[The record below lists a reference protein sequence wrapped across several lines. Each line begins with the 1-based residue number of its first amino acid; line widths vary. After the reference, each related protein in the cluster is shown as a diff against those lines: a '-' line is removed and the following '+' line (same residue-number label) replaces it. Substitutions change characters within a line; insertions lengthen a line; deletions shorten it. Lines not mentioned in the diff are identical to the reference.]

1 MRAQKTGALKDC
13 SYCRSYACWMLRY
26 KMYEFVLHL
35 HLKWKRLYS
44 EPFQSGVRDSSAWRL
59 PCLAKFLWRPRTKL
73 NICTFTHT
81 CTVWT
86 HMFLA
91 LCENNFTLAPE
102 PSRCHWPGVIPTR
115 VFTAR
120 VKTCGRTF
128 YLCSDQRYIHEVCQ
142 KRLCAFSQSK
152 QQKSRNSDIP
162 VNRF

>member
-13 SYCRSYACWMLRY
+13 SYCLSYSCWMLRY

-120 VKTCGRTF
+120 VKLAGALFICAQTKDTYTKSARNACVPFHKANSRSLGIQTF
-128 YLCSDQRYIHEVCQ
+128 Q
-142 KRLCAFSQSK
+142 
-152 QQKSRNSDIP
+152 
-162 VNRF
+162 